1 MGITVITE
9 AVEVEPGVFGLEVDA
24 LMPGGSGERAGVQV
38 GDYLLSADGQEL
50 RTSTDLLRVRRQ
62 HYLGETMEL
71 VVWRNGERLQVTLE
85 LDQSAED

>member
-1 MGITVITE
+1 MSMTVIRS
-9 AVEVEPGVFGLEVDA
+9 VDPGSPA
-24 LMPGGSGERAGVQV
+24 QRAGVQV
-38 GDYLLSADGQEL
+38 GDYLLFADGQEL